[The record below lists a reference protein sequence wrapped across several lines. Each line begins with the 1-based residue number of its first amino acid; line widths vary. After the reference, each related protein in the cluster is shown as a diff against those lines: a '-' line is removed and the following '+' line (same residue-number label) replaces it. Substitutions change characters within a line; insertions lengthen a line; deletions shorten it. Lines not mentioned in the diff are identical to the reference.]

1 MSKEK
6 KNEAMEEDCGGL
18 KPFNP
23 ITKKVKY
30 VEPVSYF
37 SEETRKMF
45 GLGEFAKDVDK
56 GMVDA
61 DWEKEIAEAEQKA
74 KKN

>member
-23 ITKKVKY
+23 IKAPTKKSTPKKTVK
-30 VEPVSYF
+30 
-37 SEETRKMF
+37 K
-45 GLGEFAKDVDK
+45 
-56 GMVDA
+56 A
-61 DWEKEIAEAEQKA
+61 DT
-74 KKN
+74 KKK